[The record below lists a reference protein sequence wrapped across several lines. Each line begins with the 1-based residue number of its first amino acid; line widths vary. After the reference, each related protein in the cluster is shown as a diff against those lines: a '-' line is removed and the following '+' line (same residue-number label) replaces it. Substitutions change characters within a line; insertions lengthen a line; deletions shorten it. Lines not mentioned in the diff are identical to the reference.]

1 MKNNIIIIGSS
12 QIINSHIISLSKY
25 FKIKGIYTTNKN
37 SKNIYKIAK
46 KYKIKE
52 IYFNLEK
59 CLSLNN
65 NVNTHFLVAPRIKDT
80 VKISLNVLKKTKGK
94 ILIEKP
100 ISTQINDIKKL
111 KTYSTR
117 IFVGYNRLFYSNVNY
132 LKEIFTKQNKK
143 MFCYCSLPEKSKTNV
158 ITNTCHTVS
167 ILFFLF
173 GDLRIVFTKKTNEYL
188 FSYIKSKKC
197 EIFIKIYF
205 NAFENFKIDINTQKM
220 FYKFNTIEK
229 LEIYNGLKVKKSNQ
243 YKTYSPIKIKTIDE
257 FKKNN
262 FKPGFLNQS
271 KEFYNF
277 VKIKRYKYI
286 NNVSLSLKIINI
298 CRKLLN

>member
-12 QIINSHIISLSKY
+12 QIINSHINSLSKY

-37 SKNIYKIAK
+37 SNNIHKIAK

-65 NVNTHFLVAPRIKDT
+65 NASTHFLVAPRISDT
-80 VKISLNVLKKTKGK
+80 VKISLNILKKTKGK

-100 ISTQINDIKKL
+100 ISTQINEIQKL
-111 KTYSTR
+111 KTYSSR

-132 LKEIFTKQNKK
+132 LKEIFTNQNKK
-143 MFCYCSLPEKSKTNV
+143 IFCYCSLPEKSKTNV
-158 ITNTCHTVS
+158 ITNTCHTIS

-173 GDLRIVFTKKTNEYL
+173 GDLRIVFTKKTNRYL
-188 FSYIKSKKC
+188 FSYIKSKKS

-205 NAFENFKIDINTQKM
+205 NSFENFKIDINTQKM

-229 LEIYNGLKVKKSNQ
+229 LEIYNGLKIKKVDQ
-243 YKTYSPIKIKTIDE
+243 YKIYTPIKIKTIDE
-257 FKKNN
+257 YKKNN

-271 KEFYNF
+271 KEFHNF
-277 VKIKRYKYI
+277 VKIRKYKYI
-286 NNVSLSLKIINI
+286 NNISLSLKIINI
-298 CRKLLN
+298 CQKLLN